1 MLKLKTYCW
10 NHCSKIIFKCVNSTV
25 GPIFNEKVA
34 KKWNL
39 WVHKQYMIT
48 VCCRKVNIYGYCLL
62 NSTWTVTAFCQ
73 NAWKKKKKEQKR
85 ETQTGSK
92 RRRVS
97 KLALSVQPIG
107 HHFGHLPWKGGFLPI
122 EFFWTSF
129 LFFFQFF
136 ELPSFFKFFPQIN
149 VCWKFFN
156 FLFIL
161 FFPNKSVW
169 IILSWFLV
177 LSLSY
182 LGYFYFVVI
191 FISKLYL
198 LPC

>member
-10 NHCSKIIFKCVNSTV
+10 NHCSKIIFKCINSTV

-39 WVHKQYMIT
+39 WVYKQYIIT
-48 VCCRKVNIYGYCLL
+48 VCGRKVNICGYCSL

-85 ETQTGSK
+85 KTQTGSK

-136 ELPSFFKFFPQIN
+136 ELPSFFS
-149 VCWKFFN
+149 
-156 FLFIL
+156 
-161 FFPNKSVW
+161 PNKR
-169 IILSWFLV
+169 V
-177 LSLSY
+177 LEVFQLP
-182 LGYFYFVVI
+182 FYF
-191 FISKLYL
+191 FSK
-198 LPC
+198 

>member
-1 MLKLKTYCW
+1 MVSWTILIDQ
-10 NHCSKIIFKCVNSTV
+10 IIFILNYNSF
-25 GPIFNEKVA
+25 P
-34 KKWNL
+34 
-39 WVHKQYMIT
+39 WVP
-48 VCCRKVNIYGYCLL
+48 
-62 NSTWTVTAFCQ
+62 
-73 NAWKKKKKEQKR
+73 
-85 ETQTGSK
+85 
-92 RRRVS
+92 
-97 KLALSVQPIG
+97 SVQPIG

-136 ELPSFFKFFPQIN
+136 ELPSFFSPNKRVLEVFQLPFYFFFQIKVCELSYQFFWTSFFIFFFQIN